1 MSIRRTIAAVIVGLI
16 AALAP
21 AALFAYNA
29 GSDMNSPKIVAQATA
44 TAAPKAATPAA
55 PKTGTPAAPKTGN
68 AGFAGQAGTA
78 GVAALLVVLTA
89 GVVVGGRVLA
99 SRRS

>member
-1 MSIRRTIAAVIVGLI
+1 MIVGLI

>member
-1 MSIRRTIAAVIVGLI
+1 MSIRKTMAAILVGLI

-21 AALFAYNA
+21 AALFAYSV
-29 GSDMNSPKIVAQATA
+29 GTDVNSTKVVAQATA
-44 TAAPKAATPAA
+44 TAAPKAA
-55 PKTGTPAAPKTGN
+55 TPAAPKTGN

>member
-55 PKTGTPAAPKTGN
+55 PKTGN
-68 AGFAGQAGTA
+68 ADFAGQAGTA